1 MGVGIL
7 TQGLED
13 AGGFLGGADGL
24 EVRWQGQ
31 VIAWD
36 GQGALGPQAGAEH
49 PLPLQV
55 AHVLHRLQ
63 VDPEA
68 LVLGAE
74 GGEDGRVLEPS
85 LGDQGSSQ
93 PASLSCSQ
101 SLPPSQG
108 QISWIWHI

>member
-1 MGVGIL
+1 MGTL

-24 EVRWQGQ
+24 EVCWQGQ
-31 VIAWD
+31 VIAGD
-36 GQGALGPQAGAEH
+36 GQGALGLQAGAEH

-55 AHVLHRLQ
+55 THVLHRLQ
-63 VDPEA
+63 VDLEA

-74 GGEDGRVLEPS
+74 WRGDGRVSDPS
-85 LGDQGSSQ
+85 LGDQSSSE
-93 PASLSCSQ
+93 PVSLSGSQ

-108 QISWIWHI
+108 QICWIWHI